1 MIDKLQ
7 NRKYNFLIL
16 LFLLFLSFDRWVK
29 IERDMHTIL
38 N

>member
-7 NRKYNFLIL
+7 NRKHNFLIF

-29 IERDMHTIL
+29 IERDMHIIL